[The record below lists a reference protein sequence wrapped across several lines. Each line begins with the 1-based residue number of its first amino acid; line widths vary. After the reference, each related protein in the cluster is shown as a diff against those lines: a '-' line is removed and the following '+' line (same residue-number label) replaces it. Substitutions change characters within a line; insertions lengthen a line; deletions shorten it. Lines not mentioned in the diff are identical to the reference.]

1 MARIF
6 CLSACAVAAALLV
19 SHPASADFS
28 FVHAGHSYL
37 VVEQG
42 RTWQAATA
50 DAVSRQVAGLPG
62 YLATIENAAENAAIF
77 NQLIAN
83 IPAAEF
89 NNTRAPDGGNGVFAW
104 IAANDLA
111 VEGNWIWDGN
121 GDGIGQLFY
130 QGRGNAGGGPVG
142 GLYHKWGT
150 FNGANWEPDNG
161 ASGLQDAGGIALANY
176 PRGLASQWNDV
187 RADNS
192 LYYIVEFNA
201 VPEPATFGLLIFGFA
216 FDWMFRRDRHR

>member
-1 MARIF
+1 MARTL
-6 CLSACAVAAALLV
+6 CLVACAVVAALFV

-28 FVHAGHSYL
+28 FAHNGHSYL

-42 RTWQAATA
+42 RTWQAAAA

-62 YLATIENAAENAAIF
+62 YLATIANAAENAAIF

-89 NNTRAPDGGNGVFAW
+89 NNTWAPDGGNGVFAW

-111 VEGNWIWDGN
+111 VEGNWIWDGDGN
-121 GDGIGQLFY
+121 GDGQLFY

-142 GLYHKWGT
+142 GAYHKWGT

-161 ASGLQDAGGIALANY
+161 AQGLQDAGGIALANY
-176 PRGLASQWNDV
+176 PRGLAGQWNDV

-201 VPEPATFGLLIFGFA
+201 VPEPAAIMLLLCASACGLFFVP
-216 FDWMFRRDRHR
+216 RRK